1 MKDKI
6 ILMLADGE
14 KLSPAKIRDNL
25 YISNSKNDRFKYDEL
40 TKCLKELELDGIIYY
55 DTYENRYFT
64 FPSSFLLLDVDVNK
78 KGHMFA
84 SVNNKTYDFLPESL
98 PKILPFDRVVA
109 KMHGHQIKVI
119 KVLKRTNPY
128 VICQI
133 LPNYKI
139 RMVGNNN
146 ISLDIAKKSIKN
158 IKVGTRILVKLNEIS
173 IHNAITCN
181 FICEVCKSEEL
192 ALAYNNGFCINYSK
206 EELEQMSSLP
216 KEVDISK
223 LDNYVDH
230 RSDITFTID
239 DADSYDLDDAI
250 SINLLEDGNI
260 SLSVFIADVAHYIK
274 PGSPLWMRAENL
286 TTSTYC
292 ETGAI
297 FHMLHPSI
305 SCGICSLNPG
315 ALRLAKGFIF
325 KISPDGEILDFKIE
339 NSIIKSN
346 KKMTYKEVDNILNGL
361 KPMDDYIPFINELF
375 KLEQVTKKIAK
386 NTLNDTTISYKVNED
401 NILEETRVVKSN
413 HPSSDIIATCAVLV
427 GKTLAEHL
435 YNLGSLM
442 VYRNHKNNY
451 YEEFR
456 KLLDGIGYK
465 IKALDKAEDE
475 YVIAKIIDTLK
486 SKEEFLILSSL
497 IINSSSK
504 AYYDINNIG
513 HYALDTIA
521 YSHATSPIRRFSD
534 LLIGTILD
542 NQDVIFNGDFD
553 LEKYKK
559 YLKDMADRCT
569 IMEKCAEKFTYE
581 YYELQKIKG
590 IINNFDKFTIGRITN
605 LNNEYITIKL
615 ENDIE
620 GIIYLKDFADGLYKY
635 NKSSKYLYHPE
646 DSDILMPGMVINIYL
661 KDYDLEFRKLYFYG
675 NTLNRNMTLQKKK

>member
-25 YISNSKNDRFKYDEL
+25 YISNSKNDRIKYDEL
-40 TKCLKELELDGIIYY
+40 NKCLKELELDGIIYY

-98 PKILPFDRVVA
+98 PKILPFDRIVG
-109 KMHGHQIKVI
+109 KIQGNHI
-119 KVLKRTNPY
+119 KVLKVLRRTNPY
-128 VICQI
+128 VICQV

-286 TTSTYC
+286 TTSTYF

-305 SCGICSLNPG
+305 ACGICCLNPG
-315 ALRLAKGFIF
+315 
-325 KISPDGEILDFKIE
+325 S
-339 NSIIKSN
+339 
-346 KKMTYKEVDNILNGL
+346 
-361 KPMDDYIPFINELF
+361 
-375 KLEQVTKKIAK
+375 
-386 NTLNDTTISYKVNED
+386 
-401 NILEETRVVKSN
+401 
-413 HPSSDIIATCAVLV
+413 
-427 GKTLAEHL
+427 
-435 YNLGSLM
+435 
-442 VYRNHKNNY
+442 
-451 YEEFR
+451 
-456 KLLDGIGYK
+456 
-465 IKALDKAEDE
+465 
-475 YVIAKIIDTLK
+475 
-486 SKEEFLILSSL
+486 
-497 IINSSSK
+497 
-504 AYYDINNIG
+504 
-513 HYALDTIA
+513 
-521 YSHATSPIRRFSD
+521 
-534 LLIGTILD
+534 
-542 NQDVIFNGDFD
+542 
-553 LEKYKK
+553 
-559 YLKDMADRCT
+559 
-569 IMEKCAEKFTYE
+569 
-581 YYELQKIKG
+581 
-590 IINNFDKFTIGRITN
+590 
-605 LNNEYITIKL
+605 
-615 ENDIE
+615 
-620 GIIYLKDFADGLYKY
+620 
-635 NKSSKYLYHPE
+635 
-646 DSDILMPGMVINIYL
+646 
-661 KDYDLEFRKLYFYG
+661 
-675 NTLNRNMTLQKKK
+675 

>member
-6 ILMLADGE
+6 IAMLRDNE

-25 YISNSKNDRFKYDEL
+25 YISNSNRDRCKYDEFI
-40 TKCLKELELDGIIYY
+40 KCLKELELDGIIYY

-84 SVNNKTYDFLPESL
+84 SIDNKAYDFLPESL
-98 PKILPFDRVVA
+98 PKILPFDRIVG
-109 KMHGHQIKVI
+109 KIQGNHI
-119 KVLKRTNPY
+119 KVLKVLRRTNPY
-128 VICQI
+128 VICQV

-286 TTSTYC
+286 TTSTYY

-386 NTLNDTTISYKVNED
+386 NTK
-401 NILEETRVVKSN
+401 
-413 HPSSDIIATCAVLV
+413 IIIM
-427 GKTLAEHL
+427 K
-435 YNLGSLM
+435 NLGNYLM
-442 VYRNHKNNY
+442 V
-451 YEEFR
+451 
-456 KLLDGIGYK
+456 
-465 IKALDKAEDE
+465 
-475 YVIAKIIDTLK
+475 
-486 SKEEFLILSSL
+486 
-497 IINSSSK
+497 
-504 AYYDINNIG
+504 
-513 HYALDTIA
+513 
-521 YSHATSPIRRFSD
+521 
-534 LLIGTILD
+534 
-542 NQDVIFNGDFD
+542 
-553 LEKYKK
+553 
-559 YLKDMADRCT
+559 
-569 IMEKCAEKFTYE
+569 
-581 YYELQKIKG
+581 
-590 IINNFDKFTIGRITN
+590 
-605 LNNEYITIKL
+605 
-615 ENDIE
+615 
-620 GIIYLKDFADGLYKY
+620 
-635 NKSSKYLYHPE
+635 
-646 DSDILMPGMVINIYL
+646 
-661 KDYDLEFRKLYFYG
+661 
-675 NTLNRNMTLQKKK
+675 